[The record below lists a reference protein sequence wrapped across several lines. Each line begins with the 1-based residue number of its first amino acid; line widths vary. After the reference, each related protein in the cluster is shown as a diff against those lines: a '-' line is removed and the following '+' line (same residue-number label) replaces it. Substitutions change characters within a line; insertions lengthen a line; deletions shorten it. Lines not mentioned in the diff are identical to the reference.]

1 MQVEQNR
8 TGQNRTWQR
17 RNGDDKKNT
26 THHMTK
32 SLCPTIA
39 LISNIEELLSVNAVD
54 GLLFSVLQKSHINV
68 VFFSSPYPVRFFLL
82 HLLF

>member
-32 SLCPTIA
+32 SLCPIA